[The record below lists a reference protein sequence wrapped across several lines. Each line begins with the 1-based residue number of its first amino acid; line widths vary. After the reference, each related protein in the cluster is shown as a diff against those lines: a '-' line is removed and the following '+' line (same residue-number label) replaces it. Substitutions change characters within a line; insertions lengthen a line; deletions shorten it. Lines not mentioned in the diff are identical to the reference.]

1 MILEDSCFKEFLLG
15 YGIVLDGGIII
26 DKFSRILGGNYM
38 APVISTYG
46 SIKGLK
52 VLGL

>member
-1 MILEDSCFKEFLLG
+1 MILEDLCLKKFLLD

-26 DKFSRILGGNYM
+26 DKFSRILGENYM
-38 APVISTYG
+38 VPVISTYG